1 MLRPSTT
8 SGSKVP
14 QVHTKRVAAV
24 PSKGPTAL
32 QSSGVVPG
40 TVSAT
45 TVRTTASSGPSGAGD
60 GRAQDSSS
68 RAQQQTS
75 NTGMG

>member
-1 MLRPSTT
+1 
-8 SGSKVP
+8 VP

-24 PSKGPTAL
+24 PSKGPTAR

-45 TVRTTASSGPSGAGD
+45 SVRSTASSGTLGAGD
-60 GRAQDSSS
+60 GRVQDSNS
-68 RAQQQTS
+68 RAQQANEQQRH
-75 NTGMG
+75 GMNVALH